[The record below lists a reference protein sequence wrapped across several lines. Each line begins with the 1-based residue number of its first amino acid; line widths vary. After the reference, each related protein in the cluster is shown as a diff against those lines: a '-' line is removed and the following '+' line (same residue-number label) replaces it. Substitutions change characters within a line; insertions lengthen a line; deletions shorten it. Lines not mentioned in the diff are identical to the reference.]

1 MRGSLP
7 WVMGAGCPSPPALS
21 FGGVQ
26 GAFLPYLV
34 GVLKHGRG
42 NSEQM
47 QETHTC
53 CQRRGTQRVLPLTHH
68 QKDLVS
74 YPGLRGSLMPNS
86 LKQVLWR
93 HGFHFTLLHTAK
105 GPWFG
110 SCQVSETAAGNGDLM
125 VPVVSCTSRHR
136 FCIIHHQPRCVPA
149 PCEQGPAA
157 RSW

>member
-7 WVMGAGCPSPPALS
+7 WARGAGCPSPPALS
-21 FGGVQ
+21 FCGVQ

-47 QETHTC
+47 QERQTC
-53 CQRRGTQRVLPLTHH
+53 CERRGTQRVLPLTHH

-74 YPGLRGSLMPNS
+74 YPGLRGSPTPNG

-93 HGFHFTLLHTAK
+93 HGFWWVPFY
-105 GPWFG
+105 
-110 SCQVSETAAGNGDLM
+110 SAAYSQRAL
-125 VPVVSCTSRHR
+125 V
-136 FCIIHHQPRCVPA
+136 
-149 PCEQGPAA
+149 
-157 RSW
+157 W